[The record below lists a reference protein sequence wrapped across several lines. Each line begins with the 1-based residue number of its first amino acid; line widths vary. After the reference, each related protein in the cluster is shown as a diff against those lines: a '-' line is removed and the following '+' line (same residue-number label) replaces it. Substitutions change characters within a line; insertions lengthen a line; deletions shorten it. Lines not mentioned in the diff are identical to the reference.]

1 MCMRENWAWKRDG
14 ERETHDVGA
23 DTEKQAEKPI
33 PEIISEFQS
42 GFCIS
47 TQMYIY
53 KDKKRMR
60 HEIRNIIF
68 DCNGTMIFDGK
79 YHDIAWRTYV
89 SKLAGRELTKEEFQH
104 QILGHTNRDIF
115 EWLLGKGAL
124 SEEKIMQL
132 TEEKE
137 VLYRSMYQEDQDACR
152 LVKGLPEFLDELQRR
167 NINAISQRHLVYPMS
182 TFILSGLHLQNGLTN
197 QSLPM
202 MMERCGRNRHRICIF
217 VRWSAS
223 GRSHLRR
230 W

>member
-1 MCMRENWAWKRDG
+1 MK
-14 ERETHDVGA
+14 
-23 DTEKQAEKPI
+23 
-33 PEIISEFQS
+33 
-42 GFCIS
+42 
-47 TQMYIY
+47 
-53 KDKKRMR
+53 
-60 HEIRNIIF
+60 IRNIIF

-167 NINAISQRHLVYPMS
+167 NIKCNIATASGLSNV
-182 TFILSGLHLQNGLTN
+182 TFILNGLHLQNGLTN

-202 MMERCGRNRHRICIF
+202 MMERCGRNQHRICIF

>member
-1 MCMRENWAWKRDG
+1 MK
-14 ERETHDVGA
+14 
-23 DTEKQAEKPI
+23 
-33 PEIISEFQS
+33 
-42 GFCIS
+42 
-47 TQMYIY
+47 
-53 KDKKRMR
+53 
-60 HEIRNIIF
+60 IRNIIF

-137 VLYRSMYQEDQDACR
+137 VLYRSMYQEDQD
-152 LVKGLPEFLDELQRR
+152 
-167 NINAISQRHLVYPMS
+167 SPMS
-182 TFILSGLHLQNGLTN
+182 TYILRGLHLQNGLTN
-197 QSLPM
+197 QSMPM